1 LLNSNAEERITMAN
15 RNLLLETQDSIA
27 LLTIN
32 RPESMNSLAPLV
44 LDEFIEVISEL
55 EQETAVKVV
64 IITGAGDKAFVAGGD
79 IAAMQPLGA
88 QEAREIALKAQR
100 LFNAIEFG
108 SKIYI
113 AAINGYALGGGCE
126 LAMACD
132 MRIAADRAKLG
143 QPEVKLGIIPGW
155 GGTQRLP
162 RLIGRSRAKELM
174 LTGAMVS
181 ASESLRLGLVDRV
194 VAEAELLPTA
204 RQLAEQIAG
213 HSQLAVRLIKEAVDN
228 GLEMD
233 IQRAFS
239 YEADLF
245 GLCFAGHDQKEGM
258 QAFLE
263 KRPAQWRDC

>member
-1 LLNSNAEERITMAN
+1 MDK
-15 RNLLLETQDSIA
+15 RNLLLDINDGIA

-32 RPESMNSLAPLV
+32 RPESMNSLAPKV
-44 LDEFIEVISEL
+44 LDELLEMITEL
-55 EQETAVKVV
+55 EQRAAVKVV
-64 IITGAGDKAFVAGGD
+64 IITGSGDKAFVAGGD

-88 QEAREIALKAQR
+88 LDAREIALKAQR

-132 MRIAADRAKLG
+132 MRIAADQAKLG

-181 ASESLRLGLVDRV
+181 ATESLDLGLVDRV
-194 VAEAELLPTA
+194 VAAAELMGSA

-213 HSQLAVRLIKEAVDN
+213 HSQLAVRLIKESVNN
-228 GLEMD
+228 GVEMD
-233 IQRAFS
+233 LKRAFA

-263 KRPAQWRDC
+263 KRPAQWRDG

>member
-1 LLNSNAEERITMAN
+1 MDN
-15 RNLLLETQDSIA
+15 RNLLLDINDGIA

-32 RPESMNSLAPLV
+32 RPETLNSLSPGILE
-44 LDEFIEVISEL
+44 EFHEKITDL
-55 EQETAVKVV
+55 EKSTAVKVV
-64 IITGAGDKAFVAGGD
+64 IITGAGEKAFVAGGD
-79 IAAMQPLGA
+79 IAAMQPLEPLQARQIA
-88 QEAREIALKAQR
+88 QKAQR

-126 LAMACD
+126 LALACD
-132 MRIAADRAKLG
+132 MRIAAERAKLG

-162 RLIGRSRAKELM
+162 RLIGRSRAKQLM

-181 ASESLRLGLVDRV
+181 ATESLRLGLVDRV
-194 VAEAELLPTA
+194 VAEAELLPSA
-204 RQLAEQIAG
+204 RHLAEQIAG
-213 HSQLAVRLIKEAVDN
+213 HSQLAVGLIKEAIDN

-233 IQRAFS
+233 IHRAFA

-245 GLCFAGHDQKEGM
+245 GLCFSSHDQKEGM

-263 KRPAQWRDC
+263 KRPARWRDC